1 MGSIAERQVGH
12 IWKRLGFG
20 ATSADIDHGVS
31 VGPQALI
38 DDLLNRPLT
47 TAADWNFT
55 AATDWVGQG
64 KFLGQ
69 QLNLMAGGAGTA
81 GAANPLQERLAWI
94 LQGLVVVGI
103 DGTVY
108 FPDLEAHLLRL
119 RSNPFASYK
128 QLLTD
133 ETTMVGMM
141 KYLNGYQ
148 NSRQHPNQNYGR
160 ELMELFT
167 LGISHPK
174 TGAQNYTEGDVRE
187 VARSLTGYTLNWTAG
202 TIVFDPNSFDSGQK
216 NFLGQPRGNAGI
228 PEVMN
233 ALAGHPSWGY
243 FVPRRLFRELV
254 GLEPDAATLD
264 SLATAWGPSGDVR
277 AVVSAIAHHPAFL
290 SDAAIGA
297 KAKTPIELMTS
308 AAKAL
313 AYDLSSVDYTW
324 QLRDLFGQH
333 PFLPP
338 NVAGWPAGSRWLN
351 TAVAMTWCSVLQGFL
366 RASRAATGGVVGK
379 FLASIPAAGA
389 AGAAPAA
396 SARLCGITD
405 LSNATSTAISNYVAG
420 GPWNADRAAG
430 TLGLVLLSPEFFV
443 N

>member
-1 MGSIAERQVGH
+1 MGSVAERQVGH

-20 ATSADIDHGVS
+20 ATGADIDHGVA
-31 VGPQALI
+31 VGPQTLI

-47 TAADWNFT
+47 TPADWKFT
-55 AATDWVGQG
+55 TATDWVGQS

-69 QLNLMAGGAGTA
+69 QLNLMA

-94 LQGLVVVGI
+94 LQGLIVVGI

-108 FPDLEAHLLRL
+108 FPDLEAHVLRL
-119 RSNPFASYK
+119 RSNPGASYK
-128 QLLTD
+128 QLLND
-133 ETTMVGMM
+133 VTTMVGMM

-148 NSRQHPNQNYGR
+148 NSAQHPNQNYGR
-160 ELMELFT
+160 ELMELFS
-167 LGISHPK
+167 LGITHPT
-174 TGAQNYTEGDVRE
+174 TGTQNYTETDVRE
-187 VARSLTGYTLNWTAG
+187 VARSLTGYTLNWTTG
-202 TIVFDPNSFDSGQK
+202 GIVFSPSQFDSGPK
-216 NFLGQPRGNAGI
+216 TFLGQARGNAGI

-254 GLEPDAATLD
+254 GLEPDVATLD
-264 SLATAWGPSGDVR
+264 SLAAAWGSNGDVR

-297 KAKTPIELMTS
+297 KAKTPVELMTS

-313 AYDLSSVDYTW
+313 AFDLSSVDYTW
-324 QLRDLFGQH
+324 QMRDLFGQD
-333 PFLPP
+333 PYLPP
-338 NVAGWPAGSRWLN
+338 NVSGWPAGPRWLN
-351 TAVAMTWCSVLQGFL
+351 TAVAMTWCSMLQDFV
-366 RASRAATGGVVGK
+366 RASRAGTGGVVGK
-379 FLASIPAAGA
+379 LLASIPAAGA
-389 AGAAPAA
+389 AAAAPTAA
-396 SARLCGITD
+396 ARLCGLTD
-405 LSNATSTAISNYVAG
+405 LSNATATAMSNYVAA

-430 TLGLVLLSPEFFV
+430 TLALVLVSPEFFV